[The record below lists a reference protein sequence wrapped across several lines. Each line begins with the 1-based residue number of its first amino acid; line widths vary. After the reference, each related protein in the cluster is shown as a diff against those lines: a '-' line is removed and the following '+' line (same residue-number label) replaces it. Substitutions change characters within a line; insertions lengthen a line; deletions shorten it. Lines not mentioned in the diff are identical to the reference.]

1 MFFIPD
7 IQYHMRSFNAEFY
20 LSNTEAIVT
29 NRVEKTSFQLRSRSI
44 LRDNKKAVVQF
55 CIIFYETFI

>member
-1 MFFIPD
+1 
-7 IQYHMRSFNAEFY
+7 MRSFNAEFY